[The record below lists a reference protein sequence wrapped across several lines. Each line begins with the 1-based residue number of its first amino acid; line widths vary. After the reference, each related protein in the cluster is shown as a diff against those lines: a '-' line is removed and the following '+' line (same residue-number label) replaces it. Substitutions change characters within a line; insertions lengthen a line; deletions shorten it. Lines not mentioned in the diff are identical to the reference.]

1 MQQFEFHP
9 SLPSTTASAAWIEVE
24 PSIHELTLNSSP
36 SSSRRTL
43 LQRWAP
49 NTSNV
54 CQDFVHEYIEE
65 IYIVE
70 GTLSCEDDSA
80 RGVQGGKWEK
90 GAYAYRKPGMRHG
103 PFRSGEEGCLMFIT
117 CTPVGECTWTED

>member
-9 SLPSTTASAAWIEVE
+9 AITPTTDSGWAEVE
-24 PSIHELTLNSSP
+24 PNIHELSLNTSST
-36 SSSRRTL
+36 SKRRTL

-54 CQDFVHEYIEE
+54 CQDFVHDYIEE

-70 GTLSCEDDSA
+70 GTLSCENDPS
-80 RGVQGGKWEK
+80 RGVQGGNWEK
-90 GAYAYRKPGMRHG
+90 GAYAYRKPNMHHG
-103 PFRSGEEGCLMFIT
+103 PFRSGEQGCLMFIT
-117 CTPVGECTWTED
+117 CTPVDDSRWTKE